1 MTGIVAAALL
11 MGSGIGTVVG
21 VASKKTLATAS
32 GLIALAVMF
41 FLVSGNEESMRG
53 LAWGEPITTLWRL
66 SRALPT
72 TYAFMS
78 ARSIFLTGDTS
89 DLAGN
94 LVVVLASTAVILAL
108 AGWLLRRA
116 YSRLTGGQ

>member
-1 MTGIVAAALL
+1 
-11 MGSGIGTVVG
+11 
-21 VASKKTLATAS
+21 
-32 GLIALAVMF
+32 
-41 FLVSGNEESMRG
+41 
-53 LAWGEPITTLWRL
+53 
-66 SRALPT
+66 
-72 TYAFMS
+72 MS

-116 YSRLTGGQ
+116 YSHLT